1 MTHAFFI
8 TGQIKKVH
16 VSEPKDPK
24 KQASAVILV
33 QYGPTRE
40 STGKAVEFINAV
52 MVRVPG
58 YKWPS
63 VKDKLIVD
71 KKVEI
76 FGYLQGVY
84 KSVLDDGLFTT
95 ELVADKITFEKED
108 GSVPESD

>member
-1 MTHAFFI
+1 MTHAFFT
-8 TGQIKKVH
+8 TGHIKKIH
-16 VSEPKDPK
+16 VTEPKDPK

-33 QYGPTRE
+33 QYGPPRE
-40 STGKAVEFINAV
+40 STGKAVEFVNAV
-52 MVRVPG
+52 MVRIPG

-63 VKDKLIVD
+63 VKDKIAID

-84 KSVLDDGLFTT
+84 KAVLDDGLFTT

-108 GSVPESD
+108 STPEAE